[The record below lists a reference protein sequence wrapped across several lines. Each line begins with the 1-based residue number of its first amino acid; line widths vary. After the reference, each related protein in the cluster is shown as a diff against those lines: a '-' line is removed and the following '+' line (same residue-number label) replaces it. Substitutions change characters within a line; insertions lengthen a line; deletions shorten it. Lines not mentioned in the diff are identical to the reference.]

1 MQQFFSTFTE
11 NRKNMEAIQSN
22 FIELLKR
29 STATHISLAEELSEL
44 LKISLDSVYRRLR
57 CETDITLSETFAICK
72 HFNIPLEALAEINS
86 NMVAFRI
93 NKLSNSA
100 ESFSQY
106 LKVLHGDLNWMM
118 KYPNHHLIY
127 AAEDLP
133 VFYHFFFPNLA
144 LFKMVYWNKSIL
156 NAESLQGKTIEEIQL
171 PPTWLE
177 EVPKVREVFL
187 KIPTTEIWND
197 DTLKSSIQ
205 QIKFYWEAG
214 FFQKKE
220 TILAILED
228 LDGILA
234 MATKQAAMG
243 KKYNPIKDQYYDVE
257 YSMYGCELMIGNNTV
272 FLTSDTHQASYIGY
286 NSFNFMRS
294 NNRYFNESNEGWLR
308 NMISKST
315 PLSLVAEKS
324 RNQFFRAIY
333 NSIDKLRQQVLND

>member
-1 MQQFFSTFTE
+1 
-11 NRKNMEAIQSN
+11 
-22 FIELLKR
+22 
-29 STATHISLAEELSEL
+29 
-44 LKISLDSVYRRLR
+44 
-57 CETDITLSETFAICK
+57 
-72 HFNIPLEALAEINS
+72 
-86 NMVAFRI
+86 MVAFRI

-106 LKVLHGDLNWMM
+106 LQVLHGDLNWMM
-118 KYPNHHLIY
+118 KYPNHQLIY

-234 MATKQAAMG
+234 MATKQAAM
-243 KKYNPIKDQYYDVE
+243 YQ
-257 YSMYGCELMIGNNTV
+257 L
-272 FLTSDTHQASYIGY
+272 
-286 NSFNFMRS
+286 
-294 NNRYFNESNEGWLR
+294 
-308 NMISKST
+308 
-315 PLSLVAEKS
+315 
-324 RNQFFRAIY
+324 QFIQFHA
-333 NSIDKLRQQVLND
+333 